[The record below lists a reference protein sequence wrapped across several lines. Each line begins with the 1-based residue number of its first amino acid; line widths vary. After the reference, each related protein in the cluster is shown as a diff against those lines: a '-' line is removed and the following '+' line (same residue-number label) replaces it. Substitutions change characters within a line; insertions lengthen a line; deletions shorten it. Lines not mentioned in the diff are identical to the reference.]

1 LANRPTSI
9 IPIPETILNVDLVP
23 LINERLRRIDQ
34 EIGSLTPTTA
44 PSTPGGGS
52 GTAAAGMSD
61 LTWLGSSVSVYG
73 IPLFFHAE
81 FELTGNVTLSSPVT
95 PQRGWIL
102 LLYVFAHATD
112 FYTFSFDPLMFV
124 DTASSHS
131 PDAGKVAVFLFAG
144 RGDGKWWPTNAPR
157 TGMDPLS

>member
-1 LANRPTSI
+1 LANRKTSI
-9 IPIPETILNVDLVP
+9 IAIPESILNADLIP

-34 EIGSLTPTTA
+34 EIGALTPTSS
-44 PSTPGGGS
+44 PSTPGGG
-52 GTAAAGMSD
+52 GGVATASMSD
-61 LTWLGSSVSVYG
+61 LAWAGATVSVYG

-81 FELTGNVTLSSPVT
+81 FELITNTEFSSPVT
-95 PQRGWIL
+95 PQRGWL
-102 LLYVFAHATD
+102 LLVYVFAHATD

-131 PDAGKVAVFLFAG
+131 PDPGKVAVFMFAG